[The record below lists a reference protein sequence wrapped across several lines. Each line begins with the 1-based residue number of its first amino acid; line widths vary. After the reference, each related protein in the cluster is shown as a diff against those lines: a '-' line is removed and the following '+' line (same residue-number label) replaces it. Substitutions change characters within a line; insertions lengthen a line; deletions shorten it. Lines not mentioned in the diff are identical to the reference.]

1 MEYPFTFNFHLRLL
15 FLEFVAVPN
24 IPLRKEVILDPKHF
38 PKSFDN
44 GCFLFQ
50 LESGM
55 REDSLNQYVLDKAE
69 KDTDVDIFDMKRV
82 FSSLSNM
89 PMTGD

>member
-1 MEYPFTFNFHLRLL
+1 
-15 FLEFVAVPN
+15 
-24 IPLRKEVILDPKHF
+24 
-38 PKSFDN
+38 
-44 GCFLFQ
+44 
-50 LESGM
+50 M